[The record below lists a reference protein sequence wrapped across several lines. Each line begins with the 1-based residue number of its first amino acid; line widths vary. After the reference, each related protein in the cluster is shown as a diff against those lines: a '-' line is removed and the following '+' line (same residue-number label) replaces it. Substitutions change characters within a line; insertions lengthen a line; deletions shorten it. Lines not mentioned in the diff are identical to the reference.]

1 MAIPMDLWVVV
12 LAAGDGSRLIEWTRD
27 GTGRPVP
34 KQFYSFGAGESMLA
48 RTLARARCLVPRSR
62 ILTVVAEQHREWWE
76 RELQE
81 FPAENTVVQPRNRG
95 TAAGILLPLL
105 RLLTRDPDAAV
116 VILPSDHYVEREE
129 VLRQA
134 TLRAVGHVAR
144 EPWSIVLLGIEPD
157 DPDPEYGW
165 ILPAPGEART
175 VRPVLRFVEKPGA
188 QEAARLMA
196 EGALVNSFV
205 FVATARQL
213 LRLYEESQPALLRHY
228 LMNLPLRG
236 WGREALEALYRFL
249 PARDFSRDLLQ
260 PSASRLRLQQV
271 APCGWTDLGTPGR
284 VARWMERRRAA
295 GAAPARRAPDATPAV
310 TAGDRVAV

>member
-34 KQFYSFGAGESMLA
+34 KQYFSFGAGESMLA
-48 RTLARARCLVPRSR
+48 RTLARARRLVATTR
-62 ILTVVAEQHREWWE
+62 ILTVVAEQHREWWA
-76 RELQE
+76 RELQGL
-81 FPAENTVVQPRNRG
+81 PAENVVVQPRNRG

-116 VILPSDHYVEREE
+116 VILPSDHYVEHEE

-134 TLRAVGHVAR
+134 TLRAIGHVSR

-165 ILPAPGEART
+165 ILSAPGETRT
-175 VRPVLRFVEKPGA
+175 IRSVLRFVEKPGA
-188 QEAARLMA
+188 AEAARLMA
-196 EGALVNSFV
+196 EGALVNSFI
-205 FVATARQL
+205 FAATARQL

-260 PSASRLRLQQV
+260 PSASRLRMQQV
-271 APCGWTDLGTPGR
+271 GPCGWTDLGTPGR
-284 VARWMERRRAA
+284 VARWMEKRRAVATAPVRRAA
-295 GAAPARRAPDATPAV
+295 EAAAAAPT
-310 TAGDRVAV
+310 GDRVAV

>member
-34 KQFYSFGAGESMLA
+34 KQFFSFGAGESMLA
-48 RTLARARCLVPRSR
+48 RTLARARCLVPPARV
-62 ILTVVAEQHREWWE
+62 LTVVAEQHREWWVQ
-76 RELQE
+76 ELE
-81 FPAENTVVQPRNRG
+81 GLPAENVVVQPRNRG

-105 RLLTRDPDAAV
+105 RLLTRDPDAV
-116 VILPSDHYVEREE
+116 VVVLPSDHYVEHEE

-134 TLRAVGHVAR
+134 TLRAIGHVSR
-144 EPWSIVLLGIEPD
+144 EPWSVVLLGIEPD

-165 ILPAPGEART
+165 ILAAPGEARKI
-175 VRPVLRFVEKPGA
+175 RPVLRFVEKPGSP
-188 QEAARLMA
+188 EAARLMA
-196 EGALVNSFV
+196 EGALVNSFI

-213 LRLYEESQPALLRHY
+213 LRLYEEAQPGLLRQY
-228 LMNLPLRG
+228 LMSLPLRG

-260 PSASRLRLQQV
+260 PSVSRLRLQQV

-284 VARWMERRRAA
+284 VARWMEKRRAGIA
-295 GAAPARRAPDATPAV
+295 IPARRVADARVAEP
-310 TAGDRVAV
+310 AGDRVAV